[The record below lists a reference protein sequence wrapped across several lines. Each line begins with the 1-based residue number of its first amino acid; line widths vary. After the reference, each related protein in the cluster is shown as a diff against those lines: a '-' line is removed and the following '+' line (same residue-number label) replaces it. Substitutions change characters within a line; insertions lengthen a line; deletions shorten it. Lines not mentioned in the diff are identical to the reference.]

1 MKVTVDFES
10 GADGGA
16 GVRRGGETTG
26 TASPASAMDPVAEAR
41 AADALRSKLRKILIV
56 LTVICLL
63 LAAAGFA
70 FTRWMMTLPPGTLK
84 GH

>member
-1 MKVTVDFES
+1 MKITVDFDS
-10 GADGGA
+10 GPGGA
-16 GVRRGGETTG
+16 PGE
-26 TASPASAMDPVAEAR
+26 SAKDAAAEAR
-41 AADALRSKLRKILIV
+41 EAAALKARLRKILV
-56 LTVICLL
+56 ALTVLCLL

>member
-16 GVRRGGETTG
+16 GL
-26 TASPASAMDPVAEAR
+26 DPVAEAR
-41 AADALRSKLRKILIV
+41 AADALRAKLRKILVV
-56 LTVICLL
+56 LTVVCLL